1 MSRAQTQQEDHFQES
16 TLAVVA
22 CVEAFQ
28 AGLVGQSTG
37 QVAFTGSSGSG
48 QDHIQVTTDPVTVG
62 QL

>member
-1 MSRAQTQQEDHFQES
+1 M
-16 TLAVVA
+16 VA

-48 QDHIQVTTDPVTVG
+48 QDHIQVTRDPVTVG